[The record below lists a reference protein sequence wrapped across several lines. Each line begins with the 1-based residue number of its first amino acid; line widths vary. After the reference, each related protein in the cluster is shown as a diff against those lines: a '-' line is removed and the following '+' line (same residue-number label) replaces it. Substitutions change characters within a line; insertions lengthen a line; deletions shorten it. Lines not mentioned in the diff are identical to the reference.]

1 MTSTSSPNW
10 VWSQS
15 SRSNRPV
22 GASVSRRRRRRW
34 SHCDDGKSVRQVRW
48 TYGHRL
54 IHGVTHGFRIRR
66 RSSIAHPSRVS
77 GARVKSRSMSPWTSL
92 IRRRGWR
99 CRVCVH
105 DHAWRARCSA
115 RSYNRFMRSSADRW
129 LGRGRAAGSPHG
141 RGVRTPVQAWAIA
154 TPRAAGPTE
163 RQLDRGGRLQP
174 GGAGPH
180 SQVCRP
186 RSALPRRRR
195 RSAPVQRP
203 RWQHVAASCRRR
215 SPIGRGRARSVPGSA
230 SPAPMPG
237 EERRRPAVLPTS
249 PLESPCARSQ
259 PTRRALAG
267 RWHFG

>member
-15 SRSNRPV
+15 SRSSRPV
-22 GASVSRRRRRRW
+22 GASVSRRHRRLW
-34 SHCDDGKSVRQVRW
+34 SHCDDGKFVRQVRW

-215 SPIGRGRARSVPGSA
+215 SPIGRGRSVPGSA

-237 EERRRPAVLPTS
+237 EERRRPAVFPTS